1 MKYGISYEFDGI
13 ADQIYMK
20 MHGITWKTEILRKM
34 PLSID
39 EHCYYVD
46 AEYILYP
53 IPWVKT
59 VSFIPDFVYQ
69 YRIGREGQSVS
80 PEKMIRNKENYDRV
94 MESLLSFYRL
104 YQGGTLTG
112 KDGKKISCTQ
122 EKLQY
127 LENGIARVAAGRV
140 KILLSLP
147 ADKEVKHAL
156 MQFEDELLRDYPEIY
171 HANRNKAVKL
181 LRVSRYGLYRAAV
194 WALGRS
200 RRKF

>member
-1 MKYGISYEFDGI
+1 
-13 ADQIYMK
+13 
-20 MHGITWKTEILRKM
+20 
-34 PLSID
+34 
-39 EHCYYVD
+39 
-46 AEYILYP
+46 
-53 IPWVKT
+53 
-59 VSFIPDFVYQ
+59 
-69 YRIGREGQSVS
+69 
-80 PEKMIRNKENYDRV
+80 

-112 KDGKKISCTQ
+112 KDGKNLPCSQ

-147 ADKEVKHAL
+147 AGKEVKHAL
-156 MQFEDELLRDYPEIY
+156 VQFEDELLRDYPEIY
-171 HANRNKAVKL
+171 HANRNKAVEAAAGKAGMG
-181 LRVSRYGLYRAAV
+181 VYRAAV

>member
-1 MKYGISYEFDGI
+1 MQTDFLGNLGIDAGYLIVLLFMIQILLFILLISVNMKYNRLKRSYSTF
-13 ADQIYMK
+13 MK
-20 MHGITWKTEILRKM
+20 
-34 PLSID
+34 
-39 EHCYYVD
+39 
-46 AEYILYP
+46 
-53 IPWVKT
+53 
-59 VSFIPDFVYQ
+59 
-69 YRIGREGQSVS
+69 
-80 PEKMIRNKENYDRV
+80 
-94 MESLLSFYRL
+94 
-104 YQGGTLTG
+104 G
-112 KDGKKISCTQ
+112 KDGKNLPCSQ

-147 ADKEVKHAL
+147 AGKEVKHAL
-156 MQFEDELLRDYPEIY
+156 VQFEDELLRDYPEIY

>member
-1 MKYGISYEFDGI
+1 M
-13 ADQIYMK
+13 
-20 MHGITWKTEILRKM
+20 T
-34 PLSID
+34 
-39 EHCYYVD
+39 
-46 AEYILYP
+46 
-53 IPWVKT
+53 
-59 VSFIPDFVYQ
+59 
-69 YRIGREGQSVS
+69 
-80 PEKMIRNKENYDRV
+80 RV

-112 KDGKKISCTQ
+112 KTERRFHALRKSYSILKI
-122 EKLQY
+122 
-127 LENGIARVAAGRV
+127 GIARVAAGRV

-194 WALGRS
+194 WALSKMNRS
-200 RRKF
+200 F